1 MFLFILSI
9 IFVLIWTGCGAL
21 VLRQWIQDAISIQEQ
36 MKFFAKLE
44 SEQAVVSNA
53 ARYFTRR
60 MDLYN
65 ANQDLLALLKE
76 KEEQPKH
83 FWYSTTPSFL
93 LLGPILMVPFLR
105 NRIY

>member
-1 MFLFILSI
+1 MFLFILSVTL
-9 IFVLIWTGCGAL
+9 FLLWTGSGAL
-21 VLRQWIQDAISIQEQ
+21 VLRQWIEDAIRIEEQ
-36 MKFFAKLE
+36 MNFFAKLE

-76 KEEQPKH
+76 KKEQPKH
-83 FWYSTTPSFL
+83 FWCSTAPSFL
-93 LLGPILMVPFLR
+93 MLGPVLMVPFLR
-105 NRIY
+105 NRIR